1 MNYTMHSI
9 NTECAQQTERG
20 VKMQLQLKVKIL
32 LEDGRVYIK
41 PDDVNEMESTLE
53 EMNIKYFVI
62 PINSYMTMIELN
74 IEEM

>member
-1 MNYTMHSI
+1 
-9 NTECAQQTERG
+9 
-20 VKMQLQLKVKIL
+20 MQVQEKIKIL

-41 PDDVNEMESTLE
+41 PDDVSEMESTLN

-74 IEEM
+74 IEEL

>member
-1 MNYTMHSI
+1 MKLH
-9 NTECAQQTERG
+9 E
-20 VKMQLQLKVKIL
+20 KVKIL

-41 PDDVNEMESTLE
+41 SEDVNEMESTLK
-53 EMNIKYFVI
+53 EMNIKHFVI

>member
-1 MNYTMHSI
+1 
-9 NTECAQQTERG
+9 
-20 VKMQLQLKVKIL
+20 MQLQLKVKIL